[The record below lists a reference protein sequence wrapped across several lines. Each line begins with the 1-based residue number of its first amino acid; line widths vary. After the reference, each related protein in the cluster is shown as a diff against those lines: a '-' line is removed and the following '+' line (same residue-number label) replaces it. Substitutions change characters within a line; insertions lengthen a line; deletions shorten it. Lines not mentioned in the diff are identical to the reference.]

1 MLDTGITPDFITIDG
16 SEGGTGAAPIE
27 MTNSVGMPLREALV
41 FVHNALTGTGLRSD
55 IKLIASGKAV
65 SAFHMLRLMALGA
78 DAVNSARAMMM
89 ALGCIQAR
97 SCHNDKCPTGI
108 ATQKASRYNALDVDS
123 KAERV
128 ANYHTANMKS
138 LVKILA
144 GAGLEA
150 ANDIT
155 PHHMNKRLNET
166 EVKTYAEIYETLEAG
181 VLIADKTRP
190 ANWASHWARADA
202 GAW

>member
-1 MLDTGITPDFITIDG
+1 M
-16 SEGGTGAAPIE
+16 
-27 MTNSVGMPLREALV
+27 
-41 FVHNALTGTGLRSD
+41 
-55 IKLIASGKAV
+55 
-65 SAFHMLRLMALGA
+65 
-78 DAVNSARAMMM
+78 
-89 ALGCIQAR
+89 
-97 SCHNDKCPTGI
+97 
-108 ATQKASRYNALDVDS
+108 DS

-128 ANYHTANMKS
+128 ANYHMANMKS